1 MSNLSACQ
9 RLTVATRVDRG
20 VVVCYRSAINRGIR
34 EVCMAQVLVRQLDD
48 KIVDRLKK
56 RAKEHGRSLQSEVK
70 TILEDAVPDYEGA
83 WKRIEGLRKRLAKSG
98 RKFSD
103 SAALIREDRDR

>member
-1 MSNLSACQ
+1 
-9 RLTVATRVDRG
+9 
-20 VVVCYRSAINRGIR
+20 
-34 EVCMAQVLVRQLDD
+34 MAQVLVRQLDD
-48 KIVDRLKK
+48 RIVDRLKK

-70 TILEDAVPDYEGA
+70 AILEDAVPDYERA
-83 WKRIEGLRKRLAKSG
+83 WKRIDSLRLRLKRSG

>member
-1 MSNLSACQ
+1 
-9 RLTVATRVDRG
+9 
-20 VVVCYRSAINRGIR
+20 
-34 EVCMAQVLVRQLDD
+34 MAQVLVRQLDN

-70 TILEDAVPDYEGA
+70 TILEEAVPDYERA
-83 WKRIEGLRKRLAKSG
+83 WKRIEGFRKRLSRSG
-98 RKFSD
+98 RKFTD